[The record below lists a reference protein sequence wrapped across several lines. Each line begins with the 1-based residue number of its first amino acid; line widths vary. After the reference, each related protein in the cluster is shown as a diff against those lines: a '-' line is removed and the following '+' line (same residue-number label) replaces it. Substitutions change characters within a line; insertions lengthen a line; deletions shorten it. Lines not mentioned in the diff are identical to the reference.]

1 MRGRG
6 LIFLL
11 LAAFVFLFGAIPAA
25 AEDGLPDFGEP
36 LDEFYAAIPDDLW
49 ESFPDGLFSG
59 EIPDAGAMQEAWSF
73 SSLLDRVREALT
85 GALPEMGRLFGQLCL
100 CALFAALFEAICSA
114 FDGGRLSGLAQLCG
128 RLCMAGLLLD
138 AQLGQLTSIT
148 ACLRQL
154 RLVVNAMLPVIGA
167 IFAAGGSTGTATA
180 GCGSLLLFLNLGE
193 NLCAALFLPL
203 IAADCGLSAVAWL
216 PDGGRLKGLLGC
228 LKRVITWS
236 LGLFGT
242 VFSAVFAFQTI
253 LAAGADSVAA
263 RTVKFTVSS
272 AVPVIGGV
280 VGDTVRTVAGGL
292 GYLKDTVGLLGIF
305 LLVLI
310 VLPPLVQ
317 LLLYRAALALAGAV
331 AELLGCEKEG
341 RLLGDFGD
349 ANGML
354 LALLC
359 GAMLCFLFALVMFVR
374 ISLAMGK

>member
-1 MRGRG
+1 M
-6 LIFLL
+6 
-11 LAAFVFLFGAIPAA
+11 
-25 AEDGLPDFGEP
+25 
-36 LDEFYAAIPDDLW
+36 
-49 ESFPDGLFSG
+49 
-59 EIPDAGAMQEAWSF
+59 
-73 SSLLDRVREALT
+73 
-85 GALPEMGRLFGQLCL
+85 
-100 CALFAALFEAICSA
+100 
-114 FDGGRLSGLAQLCG
+114 
-128 RLCMAGLLLD
+128 
-138 AQLGQLTSIT
+138 
-148 ACLRQL
+148 
-154 RLVVNAMLPVIGA
+154 
-167 IFAAGGSTGTATA
+167 
-180 GCGSLLLFLNLGE
+180 
-193 NLCAALFLPL
+193 
-203 IAADCGLSAVAWL
+203 
-216 PDGGRLKGLLGC
+216 
-228 LKRVITWS
+228 KRVITWVAW
-236 LGLFGT
+236 T
-242 VFSAVFAFQTI
+242 VRNGFSAVFAFQTI